1 MTSSFEVWL
10 VFGVALF
17 VLSHLLGN
25 EIVVIFPLVLLFKL
39 NRPVDIKLRDK
50 KMSLLCLGRQQR
62 LL

>member
-39 NRPVDIKLRDK
+39 NRPFDIKFSFDDWFVTP
-50 KMSLLCLGRQQR
+50 
-62 LL
+62 